1 MKKPAVALLL
11 ALVLTSLLVTSAYAQ
26 TVSIEA
32 NFNNASQQLN
42 VTFEFVMDNATYTI
56 LRNNSSLLNATS
68 VPGAI
73 QTEFTK
79 EGHTG
84 LTYSNVAI
92 SYNNTGSSIISTFQL
107 SGQSVISST
116 IDRATGIESFQ
127 LSTTWR
133 KFSLNI
139 TDLFFNF
146 TRDLGTS
153 LTQWTNTTANGIPS
167 FSFSNSTEG
176 VSCTFELPSS
186 ATNVAIVGETIS
198 FDVPYQVPFGDKLI
212 DSPILVLIVLAV
224 VGLIIFVYR
233 KTR

>member
-1 MKKPAVALLL
+1 LRKSAVAFLL
-11 ALVLTSLLVTSAYAQ
+11 ALVLTSLLVTSAYAS
-26 TVSIEA
+26 TVSIQA
-32 NFNNASQQLN
+32 NLNSSSQELN
-42 VTFEFVMDNATYTI
+42 VTFEFAMDNATYNI
-56 LRNNSSLLNATS
+56 LKNNSSLLNATS
-68 VPGAI
+68 VPRTI
-73 QTEFTK
+73 QTNYAK

-84 LTYSNVAI
+84 LTYSNAQI
-92 SYNNTGSSIISTFQL
+92 FHNDKNSSIISTFQL
-107 SGQSVISST
+107 SGQGVISST
-116 IDRATGIESFQ
+116 INRATGIESFQ
-127 LSTTWR
+127 LSTMWR
-133 KFSLNI
+133 KFALNT

-146 TRDLGTS
+146 TQDLGTS
-153 LTQWTNTTANGIPS
+153 LTQWMNTTANGIPS

-186 ATNVAIVGETIS
+186 ATNVARVGETIS

>member
-1 MKKPAVALLL
+1 MRETAIAFLL
-11 ALVLTSLLVTSAYAQ
+11 ALVLTSLLITSAYAQ
-26 TVSIEA
+26 TASIKA
-32 NFNNASQQLN
+32 NFNSVSQQLN
-42 VTFEFVMDNATYTI
+42 VTFEFVMNNANYTI
-56 LRNNSSLLNATS
+56 LENNSSLLNATS

-73 QTEFTK
+73 QTNYAK

-84 LTYSNVAI
+84 LTYSNAAI
-92 SYNNTGSSIISTFQL
+92 SYNNTGSSILSTFQL
-107 SGQSVISST
+107 SGQGVVSST

-127 LSTTWR
+127 LSTAWR
-133 KFSLNI
+133 KFPLNI

-146 TRDLGTS
+146 TQDLGTS
-153 LTQWTNTTANGIPS
+153 LTLWTNTTANGIPS

-186 ATNVAIVGETIS
+186 ATNVARIGETIS

-212 DSPILVLIVLAV
+212 DSPIFVLIVLAV

-233 KTR
+233 KTK